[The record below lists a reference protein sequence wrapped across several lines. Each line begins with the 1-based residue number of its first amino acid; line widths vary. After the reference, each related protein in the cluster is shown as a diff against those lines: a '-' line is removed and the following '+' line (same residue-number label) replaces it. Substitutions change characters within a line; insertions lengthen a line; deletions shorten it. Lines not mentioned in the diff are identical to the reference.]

1 MKKYSIL
8 LSLLLFSCRENTPN
22 TDSVDANSIVM
33 EEQINSSID
42 TTLLVKNFR
51 SQLLPDKELSLDHY
65 YNDVVLIKKITPT
78 TLTVEKNGKEISF
91 PVEAESMTYMDLDYS
106 EGQYVAILWK
116 IIIDNGKIIEVLEN
130 IRKFNKSSK
139 LRGDEVLEIGK
150 IYKDTVVF
158 LENITD
164 YDYFFFLV
172 SKEKDTVGI
181 IYYDEEIPFRKG
193 DTIALQWKMDTV
205 YIAGEG
211 DILSFEEWYV
221 SGKKIGHK
229 TKK

>member
-1 MKKYSIL
+1 MKNYSIL
-8 LSLLLFSCRENTPN
+8 LFFLLFSCGENNPN
-22 TDSVDANSIVM
+22 TNSVTM

-51 SQLLPDKELSLDHY
+51 SQLLPDKELSLNHY
-65 YNDVVLIKKITPT
+65 YTDIVLIKKITPT

-91 PVEAESMTYMDLDYS
+91 PVEAESMTYMDFDYS
-106 EGQYVAILWK
+106 VGQYVAILWK
-116 IIIDNGKIIEVLEN
+116 IIIDNGKITEVLEN
-130 IRKFNKSSK
+130 IGKFNRSSD
-139 LRGDEVLEIGK
+139 LRRDQVLEIGK

>member
-8 LSLLLFSCRENTPN
+8 LSLLLLSCRENTPN
-22 TDSVDANSIVM
+22 TDSVDANSVAM

-91 PVEAESMTYMDLDYS
+91 PVEAESMTYMDFDYS
-106 EGQYVAILWK
+106 VGQYVVIRWK
-116 IIIDNGKIIEVLEN
+116 IIIDNGKITEVLEN
-130 IRKFNKSSK
+130 IGKFNRSSD
-139 LRGDEVLEIGK
+139 LRRDQVLEIGK

-181 IYYDEEIPFRKG
+181 IYYDDEIPFRKG
-193 DTIALQWKMDTV
+193 DTIALQWKMDSID
-205 YIAGEG
+205 IAGEG
-211 DILSFEEWYV
+211 ILSFEEWYV

>member
-8 LSLLLFSCRENTPN
+8 LSLLLLSCRENTPN

-116 IIIDNGKIIEVLEN
+116 IIIDNGKITEVLEN

-211 DILSFEEWYV
+211 DILSLEEWYV

>member
-1 MKKYSIL
+1 
-8 LSLLLFSCRENTPN
+8 
-22 TDSVDANSIVM
+22 
-33 EEQINSSID
+33 
-42 TTLLVKNFR
+42 
-51 SQLLPDKELSLDHY
+51 
-65 YNDVVLIKKITPT
+65 
-78 TLTVEKNGKEISF
+78 
-91 PVEAESMTYMDLDYS
+91 MTYMDFDYS
-106 EGQYVAILWK
+106 VGQYVVIKWK
-116 IIIDNGKIIEVLEN
+116 IIIDNGKITEVLEN
-130 IRKFNKSSK
+130 IGKFNRSSD
-139 LRGDEVLEIGK
+139 LRRDQVLEIGK

-193 DTIALQWKMDTV
+193 DTIALQWKMDSIN
-205 YIAGEG
+205 IAGEG
-211 DILSFEEWYV
+211 ILSFQEWYV

>member
-8 LSLLLFSCRENTPN
+8 LSLLLLSCRENTPN
-22 TDSVDANSIVM
+22 TDSVDANSVVM

-78 TLTVEKNGKEISF
+78 TLTVEKNGKKISF
-91 PVEAESMTYMDLDYS
+91 PVEAESMTYMDFDYS
-106 EGQYVAILWK
+106 VGQYVVIRWK
-116 IIIDNGKIIEVLEN
+116 IIIDNGKITEVLEN
-130 IRKFNKSSK
+130 IGKFNRSSD
-139 LRGDEVLEIGK
+139 LRRDQVLEIGK

-181 IYYDEEIPFRKG
+181 IYYDDEIPFRKG
-193 DTIALQWKMDTV
+193 DTIALQWKMDSID
-205 YIAGEG
+205 IAGEG
-211 DILSFEEWYV
+211 ILSFQEWYV

>member
-8 LSLLLFSCRENTPN
+8 LSLLLLSCRENTPN
-22 TDSVDANSIVM
+22 TDSVDTNSVVM

-91 PVEAESMTYMDLDYS
+91 PVEAESMTYMDFDYS
-106 EGQYVAILWK
+106 VGQYVVIRWK
-116 IIIDNGKIIEVLEN
+116 IIIDNGKITEVLEN
-130 IRKFNKSSK
+130 IGKFNRSSD
-139 LRGDEVLEIGK
+139 LRRDQVLEIGK

-172 SKEKDTVGI
+172 SKEKDTARI
-181 IYYDEEIPFRKG
+181 IYYDEKIPFRKG
-193 DTIALQWKMDTV
+193 DTIALQWKMDSIN
-205 YIAGEG
+205 IAGEG
-211 DILSFEEWYV
+211 ILSFEEWYV

-229 TKK
+229 IKK

>member
-1 MKKYSIL
+1 MKNYSIL
-8 LSLLLFSCRENTPN
+8 LFFLLFSCGENNPN
-22 TDSVDANSIVM
+22 TNSVAM

-42 TTLLVKNFR
+42 TTLLLKNFR
-51 SQLLPDKELSLDHY
+51 SQFLPDKELSLNHY

-91 PVEAESMTYMDLDYS
+91 PVEAESMSYMDLDYS

-116 IIIDNGKIIEVLEN
+116 IIIDDGKITEVLEN
-130 IRKFNKSSK
+130 IRKFNRSSK

>member
-8 LSLLLFSCRENTPN
+8 LSLLLLSCRENTPN

-91 PVEAESMTYMDLDYS
+91 PVEAESMTYMDFDYS
-106 EGQYVAILWK
+106 VGQYVVIRWK
-116 IIIDNGKIIEVLEN
+116 IIIDNGKITEVLEN
-130 IRKFNKSSK
+130 IGKFNRSSD
-139 LRGDEVLEIGK
+139 LRRDQVLEIGK

-181 IYYDEEIPFRKG
+181 IYYDDEIPFRKG
-193 DTIALQWKMDTV
+193 DTIALQWKMDSID
-205 YIAGEG
+205 IAGEG
-211 DILSFEEWYV
+211 ILSFQECYV

>member
-22 TDSVDANSIVM
+22 KDSVDANSVVM

-78 TLTVEKNGKEISF
+78 TLTVEKNGKKISF
-91 PVEAESMTYMDLDYS
+91 PVEAESMSYMDLDYS
-106 EGQYVAILWK
+106 VGQYVIIQWK
-116 IIIDNGKIIEVLEN
+116 IIIDNGKITEVLEN
-130 IRKFNKSSK
+130 IRKINKNSK
-139 LRGDEVLEIGK
+139 LREDEVLEIGK

-193 DTIALQWKMDTV
+193 DTIALQWKMDSIN
-205 YIAGEG
+205 IAGEG
-211 DILSFEEWYV
+211 ILSFQEWYV

>member
-1 MKKYSIL
+1 MKNYSIL
-8 LSLLLFSCRENTPN
+8 LFFLLFSCGENNPN
-22 TDSVDANSIVM
+22 TNSVAM

-51 SQLLPDKELSLDHY
+51 SQLLPDKELSLNHY
-65 YNDVVLIKKITPT
+65 YTDIVLIKKITPT

-116 IIIDNGKIIEVLEN
+116 IIIDNGKITEVLEN

-193 DTIALQWKMDTV
+193 DTIALQWKMDSID
-205 YIAGEG
+205 IAGEG
-211 DILSFEEWYV
+211 ILSFQECYV

>member
-8 LSLLLFSCRENTPN
+8 LSLLLLSCRENTPN
-22 TDSVDANSIVM
+22 TDSVDENSVSM

-42 TTLLVKNFR
+42 TTLLLKNFR
-51 SQLLPDKELSLDHY
+51 SQFLPDKELSLNHY

-106 EGQYVAILWK
+106 EGQYVVIQWK
-116 IIIDNGKIIEVLEN
+116 IIIDNGKITEVLEN
-130 IRKFNKSSK
+130 IGKFNRSSK

>member
-1 MKKYSIL
+1 MKNYSIL
-8 LSLLLFSCRENTPN
+8 LFFLLFSCGENNPN
-22 TDSVDANSIVM
+22 TNSVAM

-91 PVEAESMTYMDLDYS
+91 SVEAESMTYMDLDYS

-116 IIIDNGKIIEVLEN
+116 IIIDNGKITEVLEN

>member
-8 LSLLLFSCRENTPN
+8 LSLLLLSCRENTPN
-22 TDSVDANSIVM
+22 TDSVDTNSVVM

-51 SQLLPDKELSLDHY
+51 SQLLPDKELSLNHY
-65 YNDVVLIKKITPT
+65 YTDVVLIKKITPT

-116 IIIDNGKIIEVLEN
+116 IIIDNGKITEVLEN
-130 IRKFNKSSK
+130 IGKFNRSSK

>member
-78 TLTVEKNGKEISF
+78 TLTVEKNG
-91 PVEAESMTYMDLDYS
+91 L
-106 EGQYVAILWK
+106 
-116 IIIDNGKIIEVLEN
+116 
-130 IRKFNKSSK
+130 
-139 LRGDEVLEIGK
+139 
-150 IYKDTVVF
+150 
-158 LENITD
+158 
-164 YDYFFFLV
+164 
-172 SKEKDTVGI
+172 
-181 IYYDEEIPFRKG
+181 
-193 DTIALQWKMDTV
+193 
-205 YIAGEG
+205 
-211 DILSFEEWYV
+211 
-221 SGKKIGHK
+221 
-229 TKK
+229 

>member
-1 MKKYSIL
+1 MKNYSIL
-8 LSLLLFSCRENTPN
+8 LSLLLLSCRENTPN
-22 TDSVDANSIVM
+22 TDSVDANSVAM

-51 SQLLPDKELSLDHY
+51 SQLLPDKELSLNHY

-106 EGQYVAILWK
+106 EGQYVVIQWK
-116 IIIDNGKIIEVLEN
+116 IIIDNGKITEVLEN
-130 IRKFNKSSK
+130 IGKFNRSSK

-172 SKEKDTVGI
+172 SKEKDTARI
-181 IYYDEEIPFRKG
+181 IYYDEKIPFRKG
-193 DTIALQWKMDTV
+193 DTIALQWKMDSIN
-205 YIAGEG
+205 IAGEG
-211 DILSFEEWYV
+211 ILSFEEWYV

-229 TKK
+229 IKK

>member
-1 MKKYSIL
+1 MKNYSIL
-8 LSLLLFSCRENTPN
+8 LSLLLLSCRENTPN
-22 TDSVDANSIVM
+22 TDSVDANSVAM

-51 SQLLPDKELSLDHY
+51 SQLLPDKELSLNHY

-106 EGQYVAILWK
+106 EGQYVVIQWK
-116 IIIDNGKIIEVLEN
+116 IIIDNGKITEVLEN
-130 IRKFNKSSK
+130 IGKFNRSSK

-172 SKEKDTVGI
+172 SKEKDTARI
-181 IYYDEEIPFRKG
+181 IYYDEKIPFRKG
-193 DTIALQWKMDTV
+193 DTIALQWKMDSIN
-205 YIAGEG
+205 IAGEG
-211 DILSFEEWYV
+211 ILRFEEWYV

-229 TKK
+229 IKK

>member
-8 LSLLLFSCRENTPN
+8 LSLLLLSCRENTPN
-22 TDSVDANSIVM
+22 TDNVDTNSVAM

-51 SQLLPDKELSLDHY
+51 SQLLLDKELSLDHY

-106 EGQYVAILWK
+106 VGQYVVIRWK
-116 IIIDNGKIIEVLEN
+116 IIIDNGKITEVLEN
-130 IRKFNKSSK
+130 IGKFNRSSD
-139 LRGDEVLEIGK
+139 LRRDQVLEIGK

-181 IYYDEEIPFRKG
+181 IYYDDEIPFRKG
-193 DTIALQWKMDTV
+193 DTIALQWKMDSID
-205 YIAGEG
+205 IAGEG
-211 DILSFEEWYV
+211 ILSFQEWYV

>member
-1 MKKYSIL
+1 MKNYSIL
-8 LSLLLFSCRENTPN
+8 LFFLLFSCGENNPN
-22 TDSVDANSIVM
+22 TNSVTM

-42 TTLLVKNFR
+42 TILLVKNFR
-51 SQLLPDKELSLDHY
+51 SQLLPDKELSLNHY
-65 YNDVVLIKKITPT
+65 YTDIVLIKKITPT

-91 PVEAESMTYMDLDYS
+91 PVEAESMTYMDFDYS
-106 EGQYVAILWK
+106 VGQYVAILWK
-116 IIIDNGKIIEVLEN
+116 IIIDNGKITEVLEN
-130 IRKFNKSSK
+130 IRKFNKSSD
-139 LRGDEVLEIGK
+139 LRRDQVLEIGK

>member
-8 LSLLLFSCRENTPN
+8 LSLLLLSCRENTPN

-91 PVEAESMTYMDLDYS
+91 PVEAESMSYMDLDYS

-116 IIIDNGKIIEVLEN
+116 IIIDNGKITEVLEN
-130 IRKFNKSSK
+130 IRKFNRSSK

>member
-8 LSLLLFSCRENTPN
+8 LSLLLLSCRENTPN

-106 EGQYVAILWK
+106 VGQYVVIRWK
-116 IIIDNGKIIEVLEN
+116 IIIDNGKITEVLEN
-130 IRKFNKSSK
+130 IGKFNRSSN
-139 LRGDEVLEIGK
+139 LRRDQVLEIGK

-181 IYYDEEIPFRKG
+181 IYYDDEIPFRKG
-193 DTIALQWKMDTV
+193 DTIALQWKMDSID
-205 YIAGEG
+205 IAGEG
-211 DILSFEEWYV
+211 ILSFEEWYV

>member
-42 TTLLVKNFR
+42 TTVLVKNFR

-78 TLTVEKNGKEISF
+78 TLTVEKNGKKISF
-91 PVEAESMTYMDLDYS
+91 PVEAESMSYMDLDYS
-106 EGQYVAILWK
+106 VGQYVIIQWK
-116 IIIDNGKIIEVLEN
+116 IIIDNGKITEVLEN
-130 IRKFNKSSK
+130 IRKINKNSK
-139 LRGDEVLEIGK
+139 LREDEVLEIGK

-193 DTIALQWKMDTV
+193 DTIALQWKMDSIN
-205 YIAGEG
+205 IAGEG
-211 DILSFEEWYV
+211 ILSFQEWYV

>member
-1 MKKYSIL
+1 MKNYSIL
-8 LSLLLFSCRENTPN
+8 LFFLLFSCGENNPN
-22 TDSVDANSIVM
+22 TNSVAM

-51 SQLLPDKELSLDHY
+51 SQLLPDKELSLNHY
-65 YNDVVLIKKITPT
+65 YTDIVLIKKITPT
-78 TLTVEKNGKEISF
+78 TLMVEKNGKEISF

-106 EGQYVAILWK
+106 EGQYIAILWK
-116 IIIDNGKIIEVLEN
+116 IIIDNGKITEVLEN
-130 IRKFNKSSK
+130 IRKFNRSSN
-139 LRGDEVLEIGK
+139 LRRDEVLEIGK

-172 SKEKDTVGI
+172 SKEKDTARI

>member
-8 LSLLLFSCRENTPN
+8 LSLLLLSCRENTPN
-22 TDSVDANSIVM
+22 TDSVDTNSVVM

-91 PVEAESMTYMDLDYS
+91 PVEAESMTYMDFDYS
-106 EGQYVAILWK
+106 VGQYVVIRWK
-116 IIIDNGKIIEVLEN
+116 IIIDNGKITEVLEN
-130 IRKFNKSSK
+130 IGKFNRSSN
-139 LRGDEVLEIGK
+139 LRRDQVLEIGK

-172 SKEKDTVGI
+172 SKEKDTARI
-181 IYYDEEIPFRKG
+181 IYYDDEIPFRKG
-193 DTIALQWKMDTV
+193 DTIALQWKMDSID
-205 YIAGEG
+205 IAGEG
-211 DILSFEEWYV
+211 ILSFQEWYV

>member
-22 TDSVDANSIVM
+22 KDSVDANSIVM

-91 PVEAESMTYMDLDYS
+91 PVEAESMTYMDFDYS
-106 EGQYVAILWK
+106 VGQYVVIRWK
-116 IIIDNGKIIEVLEN
+116 IIIDNGKITEVLEN
-130 IRKFNKSSK
+130 IGKFNRSSD
-139 LRGDEVLEIGK
+139 LRRDQVLEIGK

>member
-8 LSLLLFSCRENTPN
+8 LSLLLLSCRENTPN
-22 TDSVDANSIVM
+22 TDSVDENSVSM

-42 TTLLVKNFR
+42 TTLLLKNFR
-51 SQLLPDKELSLDHY
+51 SQFLPDKELSLNHY

-106 EGQYVAILWK
+106 EGQYVVIQWK
-116 IIIDNGKIIEVLEN
+116 IIIDNGKITEVLEN
-130 IRKFNKSSK
+130 IGKFNRSSN
-139 LRGDEVLEIGK
+139 LRRDQVLEIGK

-172 SKEKDTVGI
+172 SKEKDTARI
-181 IYYDEEIPFRKG
+181 IYYDDEIPFRKG

>member
-8 LSLLLFSCRENTPN
+8 LSLLLLSCRENTPN
-22 TDSVDANSIVM
+22 TDSVDANSVAM

-51 SQLLPDKELSLDHY
+51 SQLLPDKELSLNHY
-65 YNDVVLIKKITPT
+65 YTDIVLIKKITPT

-91 PVEAESMTYMDLDYS
+91 PVEAESMTYMDFDYS
-106 EGQYVAILWK
+106 VGQYVVIRWK
-116 IIIDNGKIIEVLEN
+116 IIIDNGKITEVLEN
-130 IRKFNKSSK
+130 IGKFNRSSD
-139 LRGDEVLEIGK
+139 LRRDQVLEIGK

-181 IYYDEEIPFRKG
+181 IYYDDEIPFRKG
-193 DTIALQWKMDTV
+193 DTIALQWKMDSID
-205 YIAGEG
+205 IAGEG
-211 DILSFEEWYV
+211 ILSFQEWYV

>member
-8 LSLLLFSCRENTPN
+8 LSLLLLSCRENTPN
-22 TDSVDANSIVM
+22 TDNVDTNSVAM

-91 PVEAESMTYMDLDYS
+91 PVEAESMTYMDFDYS
-106 EGQYVAILWK
+106 EGKYVVIRWK
-116 IIIDNGKIIEVLEN
+116 IIIDNGKITEVLEN
-130 IRKFNKSSK
+130 IGKFNRSSN
-139 LRGDEVLEIGK
+139 LRRDQVLEIGK

-172 SKEKDTVGI
+172 SKEKDTARI
-181 IYYDEEIPFRKG
+181 IYYDDEIPFRKG
-193 DTIALQWKMDTV
+193 DTIALQWKMDSID
-205 YIAGEG
+205 IAGEG
-211 DILSFEEWYV
+211 ILSFQECYV

>member
-8 LSLLLFSCRENTPN
+8 LSLLLLSCRENTPN

-51 SQLLPDKELSLDHY
+51 SQLLPDKELSLNHY

-106 EGQYVAILWK
+106 VGQYVVIRWK
-116 IIIDNGKIIEVLEN
+116 IIIDNGKITEVLEN
-130 IRKFNKSSK
+130 IGKFNRSSN
-139 LRGDEVLEIGK
+139 LRRDQVLEIGK

-181 IYYDEEIPFRKG
+181 IYYDDEIPFRKG
-193 DTIALQWKMDTV
+193 DTIALQWKMDSID
-205 YIAGEG
+205 IAGEG
-211 DILSFEEWYV
+211 ILSFEEWYV

>member
-33 EEQINSSID
+33 EEHINSSID

-51 SQLLPDKELSLDHY
+51 SQLLPDKELSLNHY
-65 YNDVVLIKKITPT
+65 YTDVVLIKKITPT

-116 IIIDNGKIIEVLEN
+116 IIINNGKITEVLEN
-130 IRKFNKSSK
+130 IRKFNRSSK

>member
-8 LSLLLFSCRENTPN
+8 LSLLLLSCRENTPN
-22 TDSVDANSIVM
+22 TDSVDVNSIVM

-91 PVEAESMTYMDLDYS
+91 PVEAESMTYMDFDYS
-106 EGQYVAILWK
+106 VGQYVVIRWK
-116 IIIDNGKIIEVLEN
+116 IIIDNGKITEVLEN
-130 IRKFNKSSK
+130 IGKFNRSSD
-139 LRGDEVLEIGK
+139 LRRDQVLEIGK

-181 IYYDEEIPFRKG
+181 IYYDDEIPFRKG
-193 DTIALQWKMDTV
+193 DTIALQWKMDSID
-205 YIAGEG
+205 IAGEG
-211 DILSFEEWYV
+211 ILSFQECYV

>member
-1 MKKYSIL
+1 MKNYSIL
-8 LSLLLFSCRENTPN
+8 LFFLLFSCGENNPN
-22 TDSVDANSIVM
+22 TNSVSM

-51 SQLLPDKELSLDHY
+51 SQFLPDKELSLDHY

-116 IIIDNGKIIEVLEN
+116 IIIDNGKITEVLED
-130 IRKFNKSSK
+130 IRKFNRSSK

>member
-8 LSLLLFSCRENTPN
+8 LSLLLLSCRENTPN

-51 SQLLPDKELSLDHY
+51 SQLLPDKELSLNHY

-91 PVEAESMTYMDLDYS
+91 PVEAESMTYMDFDYS
-106 EGQYVAILWK
+106 VGQYVVIRWK
-116 IIIDNGKIIEVLEN
+116 IIIDNGKITEVLEN
-130 IRKFNKSSK
+130 IGKFNRSSD
-139 LRGDEVLEIGK
+139 LRRDQVLEIGK

-181 IYYDEEIPFRKG
+181 IYYDDEIPFRKG
-193 DTIALQWKMDTV
+193 DTIALQWKMDSID
-205 YIAGEG
+205 IAGEG
-211 DILSFEEWYV
+211 ILSFQECYV

>member
-8 LSLLLFSCRENTPN
+8 LSLLLLSCRENTPN
-22 TDSVDANSIVM
+22 TDSVDENSVSM

-42 TTLLVKNFR
+42 TTLLLKNFR
-51 SQLLPDKELSLDHY
+51 SQFLPDKELSLNHY

-106 EGQYVAILWK
+106 EGQYVVIQWK
-116 IIIDNGKIIEVLEN
+116 IIIDNGKITEVLEN
-130 IRKFNKSSK
+130 IGKFNRS
-139 LRGDEVLEIGK
+139 DEVLEIGK

-181 IYYDEEIPFRKG
+181 IYYDEKIPFRKG

>member
-1 MKKYSIL
+1 MKNYSIL
-8 LSLLLFSCRENTPN
+8 LSLLLLSCRENTPN
-22 TDSVDANSIVM
+22 TDSVDANSVAM

-51 SQLLPDKELSLDHY
+51 SQLLPDKELSLNHY

-91 PVEAESMTYMDLDYS
+91 PVEAESMTYMDFDYS
-106 EGQYVAILWK
+106 EGKYVVIRWK
-116 IIIDNGKIIEVLEN
+116 IIIDNGKITEVLEN
-130 IRKFNKSSK
+130 IGKFNRSSN
-139 LRGDEVLEIGK
+139 LRRDQVLEIGK

-172 SKEKDTVGI
+172 SKEKDTARI
-181 IYYDEEIPFRKG
+181 IYYDDEIPFRKG
-193 DTIALQWKMDTV
+193 DTIALQWKMDS
-205 YIAGEG
+205 INIEGEG
-211 DILSFEEWYV
+211 ILSFQEWYV

>member
-8 LSLLLFSCRENTPN
+8 LSLLLLSCRENTPN
-22 TDSVDANSIVM
+22 TDSVDTNSVVM

-51 SQLLPDKELSLDHY
+51 SQLLPDKELSLNHY

-78 TLTVEKNGKEISF
+78 TLTVEKNGKKISF
-91 PVEAESMTYMDLDYS
+91 PVEAESMSYMDLDYS
-106 EGQYVAILWK
+106 VGQYVIIQWK
-116 IIIDNGKIIEVLEN
+116 IIIDNGKITEVLEN
-130 IRKFNKSSK
+130 IRKINKNSK
-139 LRGDEVLEIGK
+139 LREDEVLEIGK

-193 DTIALQWKMDTV
+193 DTIALQWKMDSIN
-205 YIAGEG
+205 IAGEG
-211 DILSFEEWYV
+211 ILSFQEWYV

>member
-8 LSLLLFSCRENTPN
+8 LSLLLLSCRENTPN
-22 TDSVDANSIVM
+22 TDSVDENSVSM

-42 TTLLVKNFR
+42 TTLLLKNFR
-51 SQLLPDKELSLDHY
+51 SQFLPDKELSLNHY

-91 PVEAESMTYMDLDYS
+91 PVEAESMTYMDFDYS
-106 EGQYVAILWK
+106 VGQYVVIRWK
-116 IIIDNGKIIEVLEN
+116 IIIDNGKITEVLEN
-130 IRKFNKSSK
+130 IGKFNRSSD
-139 LRGDEVLEIGK
+139 LRRDQVLEIGK

-181 IYYDEEIPFRKG
+181 IYYDEKIPFRKG

>member
-8 LSLLLFSCRENTPN
+8 LSLLLLSWRENTPN
-22 TDSVDANSIVM
+22 TDNVDTNSVAM

-51 SQLLPDKELSLDHY
+51 SQLLPDKELSLNHY

-91 PVEAESMTYMDLDYS
+91 PVKAESMIYMDLDYS
-106 EGQYVAILWK
+106 EGQYVVIQWK
-116 IIIDNGKIIEVLEN
+116 IIIDNGKITEVLEN
-130 IRKFNKSSK
+130 IGKFNRSSD
-139 LRGDEVLEIGK
+139 LRRDQVLEIGK

-181 IYYDEEIPFRKG
+181 IYYDDEIPFRKG
-193 DTIALQWKMDTV
+193 DTIALQWKMDSID
-205 YIAGEG
+205 IAGEG
-211 DILSFEEWYV
+211 ILSFQECYV

>member
-8 LSLLLFSCRENTPN
+8 LSLLLLSCRENTPN
-22 TDSVDANSIVM
+22 TDSVDPNSVVM

-42 TTLLVKNFR
+42 TTALVKNFR

-78 TLTVEKNGKEISF
+78 TLTVEKNGKKISF
-91 PVEAESMTYMDLDYS
+91 PVEAESMSYMDLDYS
-106 EGQYVAILWK
+106 VGQYVIIQWK
-116 IIIDNGKIIEVLEN
+116 IIIDNGKITEVLEN
-130 IRKFNKSSK
+130 IRKINKNSK
-139 LRGDEVLEIGK
+139 LREDEVLEIGK

-193 DTIALQWKMDTV
+193 DTIALQWKMDSIN
-205 YIAGEG
+205 IAGEG
-211 DILSFEEWYV
+211 ILSFQEWYV

>member
-8 LSLLLFSCRENTPN
+8 LSLLLLSCRENTPN
-22 TDSVDANSIVM
+22 TDSVDANSVVM

-78 TLTVEKNGKEISF
+78 TLTVEKNGKETSF

-106 EGQYVAILWK
+106 VGQYVVIRWK
-116 IIIDNGKIIEVLEN
+116 IIIDNGKITEVLEN
-130 IRKFNKSSK
+130 IGKFNRSSN
-139 LRGDEVLEIGK
+139 LRRDQVLEIGK

-181 IYYDEEIPFRKG
+181 IYYDDEIPFRKG
-193 DTIALQWKMDTV
+193 DTIALQWKMDSID
-205 YIAGEG
+205 IAGEG
-211 DILSFEEWYV
+211 ILSFQECYV
-221 SGKKIGHK
+221 LGKKIGHK